1 MPRAEIASKQAM
13 FTLSQLH
20 AELAGKFLE
29 NRNAAVKIKT
39 AMLQVEAVMQMLQ
52 PGFNVRSIAA
62 KRRNKSNPWFK
73 RGTLFRSAVDVMRR
87 AGTPMTRR
95 EIAEALIA
103 GKPPQATHKQA
114 KDLQAAIL
122 AALRKRNGKTVVGEG
137 APARWRLKEAAN

>member
-1 MPRAEIASKQAM
+1 M
-13 FTLSQLH
+13 FTISQLH

-52 PGFNVRSIAA
+52 PGFSVKGLSA

-87 AGTPMTRR
+87 FKHALDPHNLMNPGKIFRFL
-95 EIAEALIA
+95 AERI
-103 GKPPQATHKQA
+103 
-114 KDLQAAIL
+114 
-122 AALRKRNGKTVVGEG
+122 
-137 APARWRLKEAAN
+137 